1 MFSNFEIS
9 SGIVAELIA
18 SKRLSGS
25 LSGRTYIPEI
35 YAKTQLEYVENFYK
49 MNGYL
54 DYSTLS
60 RLGISNA
67 QTYLQKRFGDE
78 LCYLNTCAVGQM
90 LNFQVESS
98 IEECIL
104 NNSWVDLVPVMPTIL
119 SESDVNL
126 LITKTLEQNNNLN
139 DPTIVLSDT
148 VVVSKTFIEKCEE
161 IFLPIM
167 NKKADEEL
175 KSGLLLTILSAQK
188 SAKME
193 SAIDEKKSESS
204 AKSQKKGS
212 KKGGGGGAGSQGR
225 EVKTKNVKKKYKPG
239 AKQSAKDDSDEEQ
252 VNEIQFLSVNEITE
266 VLEKNIPNADECPP
280 DLLRE
285 IAIHICDKLRDKY
298 ESIARNVFTLSH
310 SSATAKAK
318 KSFADVQRNVNQIY
332 TNILM
337 FQKGIEILT
346 NGMDIEI

>member
-1 MFSNFEIS
+1 MKLSPILLL
-9 SGIVAELIA
+9 GIVTELIA

-67 QTYLQKRFGDE
+67 QSYLQKRFGDE

-126 LITKTLEQNNNLN
+126 LITKTLEQNKNLSE
-139 DPTIVLSDT
+139 PTIVLSDT
-148 VVVSKTFIEKCEE
+148 VVVSKAFIEKCEE
-161 IFLPIM
+161 IFTPIM

-175 KSGLLLTILSAQK
+175 KSGHLLSVLSAQK
-188 SAKME
+188 SARAE
-193 SAIDEKKSESS
+193 SLVDDKRGEST
-204 AKSQKKGS
+204 AKSQKKGN
-212 KKGGGGGAGSQGR
+212 KKAGGGGAGSQGR

-239 AKQSAKDDSDEEQ
+239 AKQSARDDSDDETQ
-252 VNEIQFLSVNEITE
+252 NEIQFLNVDEITDI
-266 VLEKNIPNADECPP
+266 LEKNIANADECSP
-280 DLLRE
+280 DFIRE
-285 IAIHICDKLRDKY
+285 IAVYMSDRLRDNY
-298 ESIARNVFTLSH
+298 ESIARNVFTLSF

-332 TNILM
+332 SNILM
-337 FQKGIEILT
+337 FKKGIEILT
-346 NGMDIEI
+346 NGMNIVI